1 MERERAAQSS
11 HSNSS
16 TSDIWKEVPQIGN
29 QGIGRRSDIRP
40 GNALY
45 AFAYW

>member
-11 HSNSS
+11 HPNGS
-16 TSDIWKEVPQIGN
+16 TSGIRKEVPQIGN

-40 GNALY
+40 GDALY